1 MLVACVVLNVVHPGR
16 VLVGEGSEFPKG
28 PSRKEKKEIKRVK
41 KEEKLEK
48 KKEKKA
54 MKIAR
59 KGGDVELG
67 VFGSK

>member
-1 MLVACVVLNVVHPGR
+1 MLVACVVLNMVHPGR

-28 PSRKEKKEIKRVK
+28 PSRKEKKEVKRVK

-48 KKEKKA
+48 KKAKKA